1 MENLMYLKSG
11 TDIRGTALSK
21 DGGNIDLTDSRIES
35 IIFSFVHFLKQK
47 LKKDGLS
54 ISVGY
59 DSRLTSKHISE
70 VVEKALLSLDV
81 STYDCGLSSTPSMF
95 MSIINFGLDAA
106 VEITASHLPYEMN
119 GLKFFTKDGGF
130 SGGDIKVILSFA

>member
-54 ISVGY
+54 ISVVRFAPYFKAYFRGCRK
-59 DSRLTSKHISE
+59 SSAFFGRFNIRLR
-70 VVEKALLSLDV
+70 A
-81 STYDCGLSSTPSMF
+81 F
-95 MSIINFGLDAA
+95 FNA
-106 VEITASHLPYEMN
+106 VYVYVDN
-119 GLKFFTKDGGF
+119 KFR
-130 SGGDIKVILSFA
+130 A